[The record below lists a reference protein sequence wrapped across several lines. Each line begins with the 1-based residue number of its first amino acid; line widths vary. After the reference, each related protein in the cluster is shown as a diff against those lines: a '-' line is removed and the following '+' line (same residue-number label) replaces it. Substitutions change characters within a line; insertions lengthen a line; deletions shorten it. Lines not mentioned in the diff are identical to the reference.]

1 MPFVTD
7 LHEVCERKEAEN
19 KTALQSASQ
28 GWVQQYHRRAA
39 ICEAEKVHDMTELER
54 RTIYGNIDKR
64 RIRELEAKVKRLEE
78 ENKALLDRVAEL
90 EGGKHECSIFR

>member
-1 MPFVTD
+1 
-7 LHEVCERKEAEN
+7 
-19 KTALQSASQ
+19 
-28 GWVQQYHRRAA
+28 
-39 ICEAEKVHDMTELER
+39 MTELER

-78 ENKALLDRVAEL
+78 ENKALLDRVAKL

>member
-1 MPFVTD
+1 MPSVTD
-7 LHEVCERKEAEN
+7 LCQVCQGQEAES

-28 GWVQQYHRRAA
+28 GRVQQYHRRAA

-78 ENKALLDRVAEL
+78 ENKALSNRVAEL
-90 EGGKHECSIFR
+90 EGGKHERSIFR

>member
-1 MPFVTD
+1 
-7 LHEVCERKEAEN
+7 
-19 KTALQSASQ
+19 
-28 GWVQQYHRRAA
+28 
-39 ICEAEKVHDMTELER
+39 MTELER

-78 ENKALLDRVAEL
+78 ENKALLDSVAEL